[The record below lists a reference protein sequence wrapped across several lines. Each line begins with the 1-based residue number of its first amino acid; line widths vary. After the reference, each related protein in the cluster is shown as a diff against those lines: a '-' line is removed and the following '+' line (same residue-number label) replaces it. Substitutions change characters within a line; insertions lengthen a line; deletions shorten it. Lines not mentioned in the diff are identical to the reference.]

1 VIEGG
6 WWLAGGGLADTD
18 YGELNVN
25 FSCLKGLVKFTWIIP
40 GKRSRTLSFPG
51 SSSNHV
57 HTAQSGSLFPPSTKQ
72 KTGQCREPLGNLGK
86 NPIDAIASVRITA
99 SQPRFAGD
107 TSPKTCSSRRWLE
120 PLPLSRS
127 TRSSTI
133 GYRAQ
138 TSLPIFR
145 LAHNLWGWS
154 RAELQVWS
162 ELQPPPASRLAGKSK
177 INGWIELPASLW
189 SATFV
194 AQESPDG
201 SSILSFQS
209 AQPEHPFLTMHLF
222 VETELSGS
230 SEGRDRTCRRS
241 KGPANYHMG
250 GCKTGFRSFRSSR
263 GDPETHNTC
272 CCVLP

>member
-1 VIEGG
+1 VAGWRWSGGYGLRGVKCQLFLPEGASQIHMDHTGQEVKDFVIPREF
-6 WWLAGGGLADTD
+6 LK
-18 YGELNVN
+18 
-25 FSCLKGLVKFTWIIP
+25 SCSHCKVWIP
-40 GKRSRTLSFPG
+40 FPTLYE
-51 SSSNHV
+51 
-57 HTAQSGSLFPPSTKQ
+57 A
-72 KTGQCREPLGNLGK
+72 KTGQCHEPLGNLGK

-138 TSLPIFR
+138 TSLPISR

-162 ELQPPPASRLAGKSK
+162 ELQPPPASRLAGKSN